1 VNKNTTVP
9 AVSAEI
15 ADEIRAIF
23 AEAELCGPM
32 QKWECEARARSVWRS
47 AGNIDLQS
55 WQLRALVG

>member
-1 VNKNTTVP
+1 MKENLLT

-23 AEAELCGPM
+23 AEADSCGPM